1 MHSVEARLQQR
12 CVRGCHADWRHRD
25 CFGRRVGDEQRAS
38 GRAWARVHADD
49 VRHGWD
55 SKDVCYGRHS
65 AMKRSLKWAVIVAG
79 AASVL
84 AAGFVGGRAWAGGVP
99 SKGALTYSGMLQNP
113 DGTPLASAGHNLEI
127 KLWSTGPTGGS
138 MLCDTAVP
146 APTFTLD
153 SGGRFSVQLDDA
165 CTGAIGAN
173 AGAFVEVLLDG
184 NTLGRTKLGAV
195 PYALEANHAATAD
208 SAATAA
214 TANSATTAATAKSA
228 LTATTADSATTAATA
243 NSAGGALAATI
254 SALAQANAIPKVSG
268 WTELATGSIPKLST
282 PSGQISNVTTAGRWR
297 RVGDSLQLRMSTNF
311 GGVAPNQ
318 TGQMVWNLPAG
329 VVANVTSA
337 TRTNV
342 GPVYVWSNSGIT
354 QVCQAEITTAL
365 NQLYAYCSAGPLT
378 TTSPISPPASVEFDV
393 TFPVQG
399 WTVTQ

>member
-1 MHSVEARLQQR
+1 
-12 CVRGCHADWRHRD
+12 
-25 CFGRRVGDEQRAS
+25 
-38 GRAWARVHADD
+38 
-49 VRHGWD
+49 
-55 SKDVCYGRHS
+55 
-65 AMKRSLKWAVIVAG
+65 MKRSFKWAAIVAG

-84 AAGFVGGRAWAGGVP
+84 AAGFIGGRAWAGGVP

-113 DGTPLASAGHNLEI
+113 DGSALASAGHNLEI

-138 MLCDTAVP
+138 VLCVTAVP
-146 APTFTLD
+146 APTFTVD

-195 PYALEANHAATAD
+195 PYAIEANHALNAD
-208 SAATAA
+208 SATTAA

-228 LTATTADSATTAATA
+228 LNASTADSATTAATA
-243 NSAGGALAATI
+243 NSATVAATANAAGGALAATI
-254 SALAQANAIPKVSG
+254 SALAQASALPKITG

-282 PSGQISNVTTAGRWR
+282 PSGQITNVTTAGRWR

-311 GGVAPNQ
+311 GGVAPSQ
-318 TGQMVWNLPAG
+318 TGQMVWDLPSG
-329 VVANVTSA
+329 VVANVNNA

-354 QVCQAEITTAL
+354 QVCQAEITTAQ

-378 TTSPISPPASVEFDV
+378 TTSPASPPAYVEFDV